1 MGTEVVVSGA
11 TPAELAAIEALFE
24 RFERTFSRFRADS
37 ELNRV
42 NASEHPFVGVSPLFV
57 AGLSAGLIAAA
68 RTQGL
73 VDPTLGGAI
82 ETLGYDRDFDQLGDD
97 DRPAGEARPGSWR
110 SLRLLGSLL
119 FRLPGTRLDLNGVV
133 KAMAVDDA
141 LELIDGPGFVSAGGD
156 VAVRGEATV
165 GLPDGGSLAL
175 RHGGLATSGTTR
187 RRWRRGGEVHH
198 HLLEPRTGRP
208 AQSRWQEVTVA
219 GPTCMHADVAAKAAF
234 LLSDDGP
241 DWLDARGLPGLFR
254 AADEVVANETWRTA
268 MAPGAVAA

>member
-11 TPAELAAIEALFE
+11 TPAEFAAIEALFE
-24 RFERTFSRFRADS
+24 RSERTFSRFRVDS

-42 NASEHPFVGVSPLFV
+42 NASEHPFVAVSPLF
-57 AGLSAGLIAAA
+57 AQGLSTALIAAA

-82 ETLGYDRDFDQLGDD
+82 EAIGYDRDFDELRDD
-97 DRPAGEARPGSWR
+97 DRAAGDARPGSWR
-110 SLRLLGSLL
+110 SLRLLGSLV
-119 FRLPGTRLDLNGVV
+119 FRLPGTTLDLNGVV

-141 LELIDGPGFVSAGGD
+141 LDLIDGPGFVSAGGD
-156 VAVRGEATV
+156 IAVCGEATV
-165 GLPDGGSLAL
+165 GLPDGGLLAL

-187 RRWRRGGEVHH
+187 RRWRRGGEVRH
-198 HLLEPRTGRP
+198 HLLDPRTGRP
-208 AQSRWQEVTVA
+208 ASSRWQEVTVA
-219 GPTCMHADVAAKAAF
+219 GPTCVHADVAAKAAF

-254 AADEVVANETWRTA
+254 GAGEVVANETWSTA
-268 MAPGAVAA
+268 MTPGAVAA